1 LQESD
6 VILNRLSDRA
16 WSQTGLPGIEDCPT
30 WTGVDG
36 DGGYLAKLSAG
47 SRFPKHTHQGW
58 EQIVVL
64 HGAVRFNDIELRPG
78 DVLQVQGEDE
88 HEALALEDTVLFV
101 AHRGG
106 ITFSPAT

>member
-1 LQESD
+1 M
-6 VILNRLSDRA
+6 VLNRQSARA
-16 WSQTGLPGIEDCPT
+16 WAQTGLPGIESCPT
-30 WTGVDG
+30 WTGADG
-36 DGGYLAKLSAG
+36 DGGYLARLKAG
-47 SRFPKHTHQGW
+47 ARFPSHTHQGW

-64 HGAVRFNDIELRPG
+64 DGAIRFNDLELLPG

-106 ITFSPAT
+106 ITFTAGP